1 MINKP
6 CHETTCLRGF
16 RTRSDTNHAVQPQK
30 MVEGLQ
36 FWIYEV
42 EGICTIYVVK
52 TKALISWLFSH
63 DRVQMK
69 TFLTGDLRDDHNPD
83 FLREYHRALSV
94 VCSDLFFARF
104 RRSTQPRT
112 DNVQGAL
119 QLLQSMFGECHT
131 EDEKVKMV
139 DDLLDVKLLP
149 ATNVEGVHFNTE
161 RLRERYCLLIPILV
175 RHSDDFFKEYH
186 LSLFIRK
193 PVSRICETG
202 QLK

>member
-1 MINKP
+1 
-6 CHETTCLRGF
+6 
-16 RTRSDTNHAVQPQK
+16 

-52 TKALISWLFSH
+52 TKALISLPFTVQLICAFVFAHAKGRFSH

-69 TFLTGDLRDDHNPD
+69 TFSTGDLRDDHNPD

-175 RHSDDFFKEYH
+175 RHSDDFFKENH

-193 PVSRICETG
+193 RVSRICETG
-202 QLK
+202 QLKCFCCI

>member
-1 MINKP
+1 MYTDNTPPISV
-6 CHETTCLRGF
+6 HEDSKYFSYAGTAF
-16 RTRSDTNHAVQPQK
+16 N
-30 MVEGLQ
+30 
-36 FWIYEV
+36 I
-42 EGICTIYVVK
+42 
-52 TKALISWLFSH
+52 TKLFS
-63 DRVQMK
+63 
-69 TFLTGDLRDDHNPD
+69 GDLRDDHNPD

-104 RRSTQPRT
+104 RRSTKPRSE

-161 RLRERYCLLIPILV
+161 RLRER
-175 RHSDDFFKEYH
+175 
-186 LSLFIRK
+186 
-193 PVSRICETG
+193 
-202 QLK
+202 